1 LTHVN
6 PNDERADPK
15 QTQELLEHR
24 LAFETLVSGI
34 STNFINV
41 GAADVDCEI
50 SAALESVG
58 RFVGADRA
66 YIYMLT
72 EDGSAAAL
80 AHEWNADPN
89 AIRGPGAL
97 VPIASFPWISG
108 QLNELQHVMVSID
121 DLPPEAETEREQFKQ
136 AGNHSIVVV
145 PMIYNRAFLG
155 ALGVASA
162 VPRTWSEEAVSLLRI
177 SGEIFVNAMQ
187 RHRSEAAL
195 RASEQ
200 RHRLLFERNLAGV
213 YRTTIDGRILDC
225 NEAMARILGYSS
237 REELMEQS
245 ARDLYQ
251 DPSHRDDYIAILR
264 RDRMMTSNEI
274 SLRRKDGRFC
284 WLIESVHL
292 LEGDPEILE
301 GTVIDITDRK
311 LAENALRESE
321 ERYRRLVER
330 MREGLAQAG
339 NDGVL
344 QFVNDRFCEM
354 VGYEREELV
363 GMQGDLLLAYSEDIS
378 LVREK
383 IRLRMRHV
391 ADQYEVRVRRKD
403 GTIIWLEIGGAPV
416 VDAAGNVVG
425 SIGVHNDVTERRM
438 AEEALRESEARYR
451 LMAENSTD
459 MISRTSNRGVLLY
472 ASDACRR
479 LLGYEPSELVG
490 RSFYDFVFDADRD
503 EVRHLSSLI
512 HESGPTTFAYR
523 VEKKDGSLIWFET
536 TSRSVRDVFTGKI
549 REIVGVSRDVTERKR
564 VEEQIE
570 YQAYHDALTG
580 LPNRRLFRD
589 RLTVA
594 LAHARR
600 MKHPLAVMFLDLD
613 RFKVV
618 NDTLGHSTGDE
629 LLKTVGTR
637 LQSSLREED
646 SIARMGGDE
655 FTILLADLKTTDDSA
670 KIAQK
675 VLDTVAQ
682 PLRIDGT
689 ELFVTT
695 SIGIALFPSDG
706 DTAEALLANAD
717 HAMYRAKDA
726 GRNSYQMFTPAMNNR
741 ALERLSLE
749 NDLRHALDRGELVLH
764 YQPQINI
771 ASGRVTG
778 VEALL
783 RWNRPGFGLV
793 GPKDFIPIAEE
804 TQLIVPI
811 GEWVL
816 REACRQAVEWQ
827 SDRPSGFR
835 MAVNLSPRQFQ
846 HSDLPHVIAAA
857 LELSGIAPHDL
868 ELEITE
874 SLAMQNTTR
883 TIATLQ
889 RLREMG
895 VQIAIDDFGTGHS
908 SLNYLRSFPIDSV
921 KIDQEFVQEIEG
933 SEADRAIVS
942 AVIGMARGLRLRVTA
957 EGVET
962 ESQLAF
968 LREQGCEDVQGFLFG
983 EPVPASAFRP
993 ESAVKTPAD

>member
-1 LTHVN
+1 LSLSN
-6 PNDERADPK
+6 PEELRPDSR

-24 LAFETLVSGI
+24 LAFERLISAI

-41 GAADVDCEI
+41 AAADVDCEI
-50 SAALESVG
+50 AGALESVG
-58 RFVGADRA
+58 RFIGADRA

-72 EDGSAAAL
+72 EDQALAAL
-80 AHEWNADPN
+80 TFEWNADPN
-89 AIRGPGAL
+89 AIRGIGGM
-97 VPIASFPWISG
+97 VPMSSFPWTSG
-108 QLNELQHVMVSID
+108 KLNELKQVMISID
-121 DLPPEAETEREQFKQ
+121 DLPPEAEAEREQFRR
-136 AGNHSIVVV
+136 AGNHSVVIV

-155 ALGVASA
+155 VLGVASA
-162 VPRTWSEEAVSLLRI
+162 VKRTWSDEAVSLLRI
-177 SGEIFVNAMQ
+177 SGEIFVNAIQ
-187 RHRSEAAL
+187 RHRTEAAL
-195 RASEQ
+195 RGSEQ

-213 YRTTIDGRILDC
+213 FHTTIDGRILDC
-225 NEAMARILGYSS
+225 NEALARILGFSS
-237 REELMEQS
+237 REELMELS
-245 ARDLYQ
+245 APELYVN
-251 DPSHRDDYIAILR
+251 PSQREEYIAVLR
-264 RDRMMTSNEI
+264 RDRIMTSNEI
-274 SLRRKDGRFC
+274 SLRRKDGRPC

-292 LEGDPEILE
+292 LDDEILE

-321 ERYRRLVER
+321 ERYRLLVER
-330 MREGLAQAG
+330 MREGLVQAS

-344 QFVNDRFCEM
+344 EFVNDRFCEM
-354 VGYEREELV
+354 VGYTREELI
-363 GMQGDLLLAYSEDIS
+363 GKQGDILLAYPEDIA
-378 LVREK
+378 LMREK
-383 IRLRMRHV
+383 IRLRIRHI
-391 ADQYEVRVRRKD
+391 ADQYEVRIRRKD
-403 GTIIWLEIGGAPV
+403 GTIVWLEICGAPV

-459 MISRTSNRGVLLY
+459 MISRTSTRGILLY
-472 ASDACRR
+472 ASDASRR

-490 RSFYDFVFDADRD
+490 RSFFDFVFDADRD

-523 VEKKDGSLIWFET
+523 VEKKDGSLVWFET
-536 TSRSVRDVFTGKI
+536 TSRSVRDVFTGKV

-629 LLKTVGTR
+629 LLKAVGAR
-637 LQSSLREED
+637 LQVSLREED

-655 FTILLADLKTTDDSA
+655 FTILLADLKTTDDAA

-675 VLDTVAQ
+675 VLDTVAL
-682 PLRIDGT
+682 PLQIDGT

-706 DTAEALLANAD
+706 DTAETLLANAD

-816 REACRQAVEWQ
+816 REACLQARKWRG
-827 SDRPSGFR
+827 DRANGFR

-846 HSDLPHVIAAA
+846 HSDLPHVIASA
-857 LELSGIAPHDL
+857 LELSGIAPHEL

-883 TIATLQ
+883 TISTLQ

-921 KIDQEFVQEIEG
+921 KIDQEFVQEIEA
-933 SEADRAIVS
+933 SAADRSIVS

-962 ESQLAF
+962 ENQLAF

-983 EPVPASAFRP
+983 EPVPAEAFRP
-993 ESAVKTPAD
+993 GEG

>member
-1 LTHVN
+1 MSVAHPEELR
-6 PNDERADPK
+6 PDSR

-24 LAFETLVSGI
+24 LAFETLISGI

-41 GAADVDCEI
+41 AAADVDREI
-50 SAALESVG
+50 TAALESVG
-58 RFVGADRA
+58 RFIGADRA
-66 YIYMLT
+66 YIYMLSD
-72 EDGSAAAL
+72 DGKAAIL
-80 AHEWNADPN
+80 AQEWNADPN
-89 AIRGPGAL
+89 AVRGIGGT
-97 VPIASFPWISG
+97 VPMSSFPWTG
-108 QLNELQHVMVSID
+108 GKLLELQYVMMSID
-121 DLPPEAETEREQFKQ
+121 DLPPEAAAEREQFRR
-136 AGNHSIVVV
+136 AGNHSVVVV

-155 ALGVASA
+155 VLGVASA
-162 VPRTWSEEAVSLLRI
+162 VPRTWSAEAVSLLRI
-177 SGEIFVNAMQ
+177 SGEIFVNAIQ
-187 RHRSEAAL
+187 RHRTEAAL
-195 RASEQ
+195 RGSEQ

-225 NEAMARILGYSS
+225 NEAMARILGFSS

-251 DPSHRDDYIAILR
+251 DPAHRDEYIAVLR

-274 SLRRKDGRFC
+274 SLRRKDGHAC

-292 LEGDPEILE
+292 LDGEILE

-321 ERYRRLVER
+321 ERYRLLVER
-330 MREGLAQAG
+330 MREGLAQAN

-344 QFVNDRFCEM
+344 EFVNDRFCEM
-354 VGYEREELV
+354 VGYTREELI
-363 GMQGDLLLAYSEDIS
+363 GKQGDLLLAYAEDIS

-383 IRLRMRHV
+383 IRLRMRHI
-391 ADQYEVRVRRKD
+391 ADQYEVRIRRKD

-416 VDAAGNVVG
+416 VDAAGNVIG

-459 MISRTSNRGVLLY
+459 MISRTSNRGILLY
-472 ASDACRR
+472 ASDASRR

-490 RSFYDFVFDADRD
+490 RSFFDFVFDADRD

-523 VEKKDGSLIWFET
+523 VEKKDGSLVWFET
-536 TSRSVRDVFTGKI
+536 TSRSVRDVFTGRV

-629 LLKTVGTR
+629 LLKAVGAR
-637 LQSSLREED
+637 LQVSLREED

-655 FTILLADLKTTDDSA
+655 FTILLADLKSTDTAA

-675 VLDTVAQ
+675 VLDTVAL
-682 PLRIDGT
+682 PLQIDGT

-706 DTAEALLANAD
+706 DTAETLLANAD

-741 ALERLSLE
+741 ALERLALE

-816 REACRQAVEWQ
+816 REACRQAREWRG
-827 SDRPSGFR
+827 DRAGGFR

-883 TIATLQ
+883 TISTLQ

-921 KIDQEFVQEIEG
+921 KIDQEFVQEIEA
-933 SEADRAIVS
+933 SAADRAIVS
-942 AVIGMARGLRLRVTA
+942 AVIGMARGLGLRVTA

-962 ESQLAF
+962 EEQLAF

-983 EPVPASAFRP
+983 EPVPAEAFQVG
-993 ESAVKTPAD
+993 SVG